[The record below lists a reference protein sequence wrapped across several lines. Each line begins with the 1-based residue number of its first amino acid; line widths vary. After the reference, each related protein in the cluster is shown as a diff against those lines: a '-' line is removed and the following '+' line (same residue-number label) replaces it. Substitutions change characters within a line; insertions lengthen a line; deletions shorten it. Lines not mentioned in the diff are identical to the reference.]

1 MRQKFSVRA
10 RIRSFRYAF
19 NGLRLLFVDEHNA
32 RIHAVATILV
42 VAGAWWFD
50 FSAAEWTAV
59 LLAIGMVISAEA
71 VNSAIERLC
80 DRVSAEHDPM
90 IGQAKDLAAGAVLIL
105 AIAAAVVGLVI
116 FTPHIVALF

>member
-1 MRQKFSVRA
+1 MRQKFSIRA

-19 NGLRLLFVDEHNA
+19 NGLRLLFVGEHNA
-32 RIHAVATILV
+32 RIHAVAAILV

-71 VNSAIERLC
+71 VNSSIERLC
-80 DRVSAEHDPM
+80 DRVSPEHDPM

-105 AIAAAVVGLVI
+105 AIAATAVGLVI
-116 FTPHIVALF
+116 FVPHIAALL

>member
-1 MRQKFSVRA
+1 MRQKFSIRA

-50 FSAAEWTAV
+50 FSTAEWTAV

-80 DRVSAEHDPM
+80 DRVSAERDPM